1 MLDSGIS
8 KSPFLILIGKVF
20 CTSIFSVS
28 LTGMV
33 VLDRSG
39 GLDQYMIVK
48 IHPLSGISKVSL
60 IGIVA
65 SIVLVTSTSKA

>member
-1 MLDSGIS
+1 
-8 KSPFLILIGKVF
+8 
-20 CTSIFSVS
+20 
-28 LTGMV
+28 MV

-48 IHPLSGISKVSL
+48 IHHLSGISKVSL

-65 SIVLVTSTSKA
+65 SIVPVTSTSKAS